1 MNTSITP
8 AAIVPFTPPVKT
20 VQTATPAT
28 TSSYSPA
35 IAPVTADTQTPAPV
49 TGASSGNG
57 SATSDTQREAAVR
70 QAALSFKNFYAV
82 SDQEF
87 SIFKDATGKYITRY
101 VSLRDGSITYLPE
114 PTLVKQAAQASGT
127 PIPAQVAI
135 NA

>member
-1 MNTSITP
+1 MSTSITP

-28 TSSYSPA
+28 TSDSPA
-35 IAPVTADTQTPAPV
+35 VAPVSAATQTPAPI
-49 TGASSGNG
+49 TAASSGNG
-57 SATSDTQREAAVR
+57 SATTDSQREAAVR

-87 SIFKDATGKYITRY
+87 SIFKDVTGKYITRY

-114 PTLVKQAAQASGT
+114 PTLVKQAQAAGT
-127 PIPAQVAI
+127 PIPAQVTI